1 MSWTGLGDEE
11 ATFTAMTT
19 DSPNALK
26 PAILLGVE
34 HPQAYAAVRGL
45 AVSGVPVEGVTQ
57 RATRRLGSSRYLK
70 TVHRVGPR
78 DEDVLG
84 FLEQRRERGGVIIP
98 LTDEY
103 MLLVSKNHEVLSKHY
118 TLTTL
123 PWATL
128 KPIVD
133 QRQLYVTAKA
143 CGLNTPVYFTP
154 RDEADMKRIVAGL
167 DVANEAYLLKTFF
180 DAGPANLALD
190 RFTVI
195 PGMDPA
201 SIEAESMAIYRRN
214 GEFPMIAQVIPGG
227 PERCIGVT
235 MLAGHDSKPMF
246 AYAVR
251 RLKLFKSSRGGH
263 ASFPFEVGAN
273 TQCETVDDPEAIEA
287 GTRLVEATGFV
298 GPVVIE
304 FRRDPRDNRLVLVKA
319 DPRLNASSS
328 LASSVGLDLADGA
341 YRLFAGL
348 PLPAYPKPRT
358 GVQWLWLSSYL
369 DAVIRERSYR
379 PMHRELIRGLGQLRR
394 VRSMAYW
401 DVRDPLP
408 FVMDFV
414 AWTWIRARALVR
426 REEAPTA

>member
-1 MSWTGLGDEE
+1 M
-11 ATFTAMTT
+11 
-19 DSPNALK
+19 

-45 AVSGVPVEGVTQ
+45 AVAGIPVEGVTQ
-57 RATRRLGSSRYLK
+57 RATRRLGVSRYLK
-70 TVHRVGPR
+70 TVHRIGPR
-78 DEDVLG
+78 DEDVLV
-84 FLEQRRERGGVIIP
+84 FLEQRRDRGGVIFP

-103 MLLVSKNHEVLSKHY
+103 MLLVSKNHETLSKDF
-118 TLTTL
+118 TLTTP
-123 PWATL
+123 PWTTL

-133 QRQLYVTAKA
+133 QRQLYVTARA
-143 CGLNTPVYFTP
+143 CGLNTPVFFTP
-154 RDEADMKRIVAGL
+154 ADEADMKRIVAGL
-167 DVANEAYLLKTFF
+167 DVENEAYLLKTFF
-180 DAGPANLALD
+180 DAGPANLDLN

-195 PGMDPA
+195 PGMDRA
-201 SIEAESMAIYRRN
+201 SIEAESMRIYRRN

-227 PERCIGVT
+227 PEQSFGVT
-235 MLAGHDSKPMF
+235 MLADRESKPAF

-251 RLKLFKSSRGGH
+251 RLKLFKSARGGH
-263 ASFPFEVGAN
+263 PRTPFEVGAN

-287 GTRLVEATGFV
+287 ATKLISATGFV
-298 GPVVIE
+298 GPATIE
-304 FRRDPRDNRLVLVKA
+304 FRRDPRDNRLILVKA
-319 DPRLNASSS
+319 DPRLVGASS
-328 LASSVGLDLADGA
+328 LASSLGLDLADGA
-341 YRLFAGL
+341 YRLFTGL
-348 PLPAYPKPRT
+348 ALPEYPKPRA

-379 PMHRELIRGLGQLRR
+379 PMYRELVRGFGHLRR

-401 DVRDPLP
+401 DARDPLP